1 MLSDFLCLN
10 GGERLYLNTFRYT
23 PEMVDCK
30 LCTEYRKTKGCT
42 AQGVCPW
49 LAERIEAGVVGYGE
63 AVMGSFPHRP
73 RLQTRLTMA
82 EQLFNGSLWADEQH
96 QQRWYNLMARFK
108 YCVNTWRLPIQQSWS
123 RQSLVRTNAIV
134 QSVNLSA
141 EKIALWRS
149 KKRKDLGKY
158 YAVIFLFSGS
168 IELNR
173 RTINCV
179 ERQSIEF
186 FNEHLAIG
194 KPERRRQSL
203 VRINPRA
210 QRVGRWADTFEMSDE
225 DYTLFAAARSIAV
238 GNTHRLLKKLED
250 ISAVG
255 LWEFCVIVNALLI
268 ERYGLNAFNIK

>member
-1 MLSDFLCLN
+1 M
-10 GGERLYLNTFRYT
+10 YLNTFRYT

-49 LAERIEAGVVGYGE
+49 LAERIEAGVLGYGE

-96 QQRWYNLMARFK
+96 QQRFNNLMSRFK
-108 YCVNTWRLPIQQSWS
+108 Y
-123 RQSLVRTNAIV
+123 
-134 QSVNLSA
+134 
-141 EKIALWRS
+141 S

-158 YAVIFLFSGS
+158 YAVIFLFACS

-179 ERQSIEF
+179 ERQAIEF
-186 FNEHLAIG
+186 G
-194 KPERRRQSL
+194 
-203 VRINPRA
+203 
-210 QRVGRWADTFEMSDE
+210 WADTSDMLEE

-255 LWEFCVIVNALLI
+255 LREFCLIVNALLI

>member
-1 MLSDFLCLN
+1 M
-10 GGERLYLNTFRYT
+10 YLNTFRYT

-63 AVMGSFPHRP
+63 AVMGSFHHRP

-96 QQRWYNLMARFK
+96 QQRFNNLMARFK
-108 YCVNTWRLPIQQSWS
+108 Y
-123 RQSLVRTNAIV
+123 
-134 QSVNLSA
+134 
-141 EKIALWRS
+141 S

-179 ERQSIEF
+179 ERQSSWQYS
-186 FNEHLAIG
+186 
-194 KPERRRQSL
+194 P
-203 VRINPRA
+203 
-210 QRVGRWADTFEMSDE
+210 
-225 DYTLFAAARSIAV
+225 AA
-238 GNTHRLLKKLED
+238 
-250 ISAVG
+250 
-255 LWEFCVIVNALLI
+255 
-268 ERYGLNAFNIK
+268 

>member
-1 MLSDFLCLN
+1 MLSDFLCLD

-96 QQRWYNLMARFK
+96 QQRFNNLMARFK
-108 YCVNTWRLPIQQSWS
+108 Y
-123 RQSLVRTNAIV
+123 
-134 QSVNLSA
+134 
-141 EKIALWRS
+141 S

-179 ERQSIEF
+179 ESQAIEF
-186 FNEHLAIG
+186 G
-194 KPERRRQSL
+194 
-203 VRINPRA
+203 
-210 QRVGRWADTFEMSDE
+210 WADTSDMLEE
-225 DYTLFAAARSIAV
+225 DYTLFTAARSIAV

>member
-1 MLSDFLCLN
+1 M
-10 GGERLYLNTFRYT
+10 YLNTFRYK

-30 LCTEYRKTKGCT
+30 LCTEYQKPKGCT
-42 AQGVCPW
+42 AQGACPW

-63 AVMGSFPHRP
+63 AVTGSFPNRP
-73 RLQTRLTMA
+73 GLQARLTMA

-96 QQRWYNLMARFK
+96 RQRWHNLMARFK
-108 YCVNTWRLPIQQSWS
+108 Y
-123 RQSLVRTNAIV
+123 
-134 QSVNLSA
+134 
-141 EKIALWRS
+141 S

-186 FNEHLAIG
+186 G
-194 KPERRRQSL
+194 
-203 VRINPRA
+203 
-210 QRVGRWADTFEMSDE
+210 WADTSAMPDE
-225 DYTLFAAARSIAV
+225 DYTLFTAARSIAV
-238 GNTHRLLKKLED
+238 DNTHRLLKKLAD

-255 LWEFCVIVNALLI
+255 LREFCVIVNALLI
-268 ERYGLNAFNIK
+268 ERYGLNAFNIKDK

>member
-1 MLSDFLCLN
+1 M
-10 GGERLYLNTFRYT
+10 YLNTFRYT

-30 LCTEYRKTKGCT
+30 LCTEYKKGCT
-42 AQGVCPW
+42 TQGSCPW
-49 LAERIEAGVVGYGE
+49 LAERIEAGVVGYSE
-63 AVMGSFPHRP
+63 AVTGIFPHRP
-73 RLQTRLTMA
+73 GLQARLTMA

-123 RQSLVRTNAIV
+123 RQSLVRTTAIV

-141 EKIALWRS
+141 EKIALWLS
-149 KKRKDLGKY
+149 KKRRDLGKY
-158 YAVIFLFSGS
+158 YAVIFLFSSS

-186 FNEHLAIG
+186 G
-194 KPERRRQSL
+194 
-203 VRINPRA
+203 
-210 QRVGRWADTFEMSDE
+210 WADTSAMPDE
-225 DYTLFAAARSIAV
+225 DYTLFTAARSIAV
-238 GNTHRLLKKLED
+238 GNTHRLLKKLAD

-255 LWEFCVIVNALLI
+255 LREFCVIVNALLI
-268 ERYGLNAFNIK
+268 ERYGLNAFNIKDK

>member
-96 QQRWYNLMARFK
+96 QQRFNNLMARFK
-108 YCVNTWRLPIQQSWS
+108 Y
-123 RQSLVRTNAIV
+123 
-134 QSVNLSA
+134 
-141 EKIALWRS
+141 S

-179 ERQSIEF
+179 ESQAIEF
-186 FNEHLAIG
+186 G
-194 KPERRRQSL
+194 
-203 VRINPRA
+203 
-210 QRVGRWADTFEMSDE
+210 WADTSDMLEE
-225 DYTLFAAARSIAV
+225 DYTLFTAARSIAV

>member
-1 MLSDFLCLN
+1 MFYPFSYAKMEVEN
-10 GGERLYLNTFRYT
+10 LYLNTFRYT

-30 LCTEYRKTKGCT
+30 LCTEYKKGCT
-42 AQGVCPW
+42 TQGSCPW
-49 LAERIEAGVVGYGE
+49 LAERIEAGVVGYSE
-63 AVMGSFPHRP
+63 AVTGIFPHRP
-73 RLQTRLTMA
+73 GLQARLTMA

-96 QQRWYNLMARFK
+96 QQRFNNLMARFK
-108 YCVNTWRLPIQQSWS
+108 Y
-123 RQSLVRTNAIV
+123 
-134 QSVNLSA
+134 
-141 EKIALWRS
+141 S

-179 ERQSIEF
+179 ESQAIEF
-186 FNEHLAIG
+186 G
-194 KPERRRQSL
+194 
-203 VRINPRA
+203 
-210 QRVGRWADTFEMSDE
+210 WADTSDMLEE
-225 DYTLFAAARSIAV
+225 DYTLFTAARSIAV

>member
-1 MLSDFLCLN
+1 M
-10 GGERLYLNTFRYT
+10 YLNTFRYT

-63 AVMGSFPHRP
+63 AVTGIFPHRP
-73 RLQTRLTMA
+73 GLQARLTMA

-96 QQRWYNLMARFK
+96 QQRFNNLMSRFK
-108 YCVNTWRLPIQQSWS
+108 Y
-123 RQSLVRTNAIV
+123 
-134 QSVNLSA
+134 
-141 EKIALWRS
+141 S

-158 YAVIFLFSGS
+158 YAVIFLFAGS

-179 ERQSIEF
+179 ERQAIEF
-186 FNEHLAIG
+186 G
-194 KPERRRQSL
+194 
-203 VRINPRA
+203 
-210 QRVGRWADTFEMSDE
+210 WADTSDMLEE

>member
-1 MLSDFLCLN
+1 MFYPFSYAKMEVEN
-10 GGERLYLNTFRYT
+10 LYLNTFRYT

-30 LCTEYRKTKGCT
+30 LCTKYKKGCT
-42 AQGVCPW
+42 TQGSCPW

-96 QQRWYNLMARFK
+96 QQRFNNLMARFK
-108 YCVNTWRLPIQQSWS
+108 Y
-123 RQSLVRTNAIV
+123 
-134 QSVNLSA
+134 
-141 EKIALWRS
+141 S

-179 ERQSIEF
+179 ESQAIEF
-186 FNEHLAIG
+186 G
-194 KPERRRQSL
+194 
-203 VRINPRA
+203 
-210 QRVGRWADTFEMSDE
+210 WADTSDMLEE

-255 LWEFCVIVNALLI
+255 LREFCLIVNALLI

>member
-1 MLSDFLCLN
+1 M
-10 GGERLYLNTFRYT
+10 YLNTFRYT

-96 QQRWYNLMARFK
+96 QQRFNNLMSRFK
-108 YCVNTWRLPIQQSWS
+108 Y
-123 RQSLVRTNAIV
+123 
-134 QSVNLSA
+134 
-141 EKIALWRS
+141 S

-158 YAVIFLFSGS
+158 YAVIFLFACS

>member
-1 MLSDFLCLN
+1 MLSDFLCLD

-63 AVMGSFPHRP
+63 AVMGSFPYRP
-73 RLQTRLTMA
+73 RLQARLTMA

-96 QQRWYNLMARFK
+96 QQRFNNLMARFK
-108 YCVNTWRLPIQQSWS
+108 Y
-123 RQSLVRTNAIV
+123 
-134 QSVNLSA
+134 
-141 EKIALWRS
+141 S

-179 ERQSIEF
+179 ESQAIEF
-186 FNEHLAIG
+186 G
-194 KPERRRQSL
+194 
-203 VRINPRA
+203 
-210 QRVGRWADTFEMSDE
+210 WADTSDMLEE
-225 DYTLFAAARSIAV
+225 DYTLFTAARSIAV

>member
-1 MLSDFLCLN
+1 MFYPFSYAKMEVEN
-10 GGERLYLNTFRYT
+10 LYLNTFRYT

-30 LCTEYRKTKGCT
+30 LCTEYKKGCT
-42 AQGVCPW
+42 TQGSCPW
-49 LAERIEAGVVGYGE
+49 LAERIEAGVVGYSE
-63 AVMGSFPHRP
+63 AVTGIFPHRP
-73 RLQTRLTMA
+73 GLQARLTMA

-96 QQRWYNLMARFK
+96 QQRFNNLMARFK
-108 YCVNTWRLPIQQSWS
+108 Y
-123 RQSLVRTNAIV
+123 
-134 QSVNLSA
+134 
-141 EKIALWRS
+141 S

-179 ERQSIEF
+179 ESQAIEF
-186 FNEHLAIG
+186 G
-194 KPERRRQSL
+194 
-203 VRINPRA
+203 
-210 QRVGRWADTFEMSDE
+210 WADTSDMLEE
-225 DYTLFAAARSIAV
+225 DYTLFTAARSIAV

-255 LWEFCVIVNALLI
+255 LWEFCVIVKALLI

>member
-1 MLSDFLCLN
+1 M
-10 GGERLYLNTFRYT
+10 YLNTFRYT

-49 LAERIEAGVVGYGE
+49 LAERIEAGVLGYGE

-96 QQRWYNLMARFK
+96 QQRFNNLMARFK
-108 YCVNTWRLPIQQSWS
+108 Y
-123 RQSLVRTNAIV
+123 
-134 QSVNLSA
+134 
-141 EKIALWRS
+141 S

-179 ERQSIEF
+179 ESQAIEF
-186 FNEHLAIG
+186 G
-194 KPERRRQSL
+194 
-203 VRINPRA
+203 
-210 QRVGRWADTFEMSDE
+210 WADTSDMLEE
-225 DYTLFAAARSIAV
+225 DYTLFTAARSIAV